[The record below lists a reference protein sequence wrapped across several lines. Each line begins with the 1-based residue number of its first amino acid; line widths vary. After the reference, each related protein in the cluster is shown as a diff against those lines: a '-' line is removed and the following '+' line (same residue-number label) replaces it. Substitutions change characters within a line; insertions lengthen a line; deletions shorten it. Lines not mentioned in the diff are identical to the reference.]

1 MNKLVLFLTLLMSGS
16 IMAQITTP
24 APSPLCKI
32 EQKVGLSTVSIE
44 YSRPS
49 VRNRK
54 IFGDLVPYGK
64 VWRTG
69 ANMSTKFTISDDIT
83 VEGKK
88 LPKGSYSL
96 YTVPGEEEW
105 DIIFY
110 NEVNISGVPKV
121 MDQTK
126 ETARIKVKAELLT
139 YTTETFLIDI
149 NSVNQDNA
157 SMNIMWENTIVPI
170 HLQFDVDSRV
180 MKNID
185 KVLAGPSSDDYYQ
198 AARYYFD
205 SGKDL
210 TQAVGWIQK
219 ANQMDAKYWKLRV
232 ESMILAKLGRKSEA
246 IEAAIK
252 SKTMAAAEG
261 NEEYVKMNEEAI
273 KELSK

>member
-69 ANMSTKFTISDDIT
+69 ANMATKFTISDDIT

-121 MDQTK
+121 MDQAK

-219 ANQMDAKYWKLRV
+219 ANQMDAKFWKLRV

-246 IEAAIK
+246 IEAAMK

-261 NEEYVKMNEEAI
+261 NEEYVRMNEDAI
-273 KELSK
+273 KELTK

>member
-1 MNKLVLFLTLLMSGS
+1 MNKLALFLAFIFS
-16 IMAQITTP
+16 INLNSQIATP
-24 APSPLCKI
+24 APSPLCKT

-49 VRNRK
+49 IRNRK
-54 IFGDLVPYGK
+54 VFGELVPFGK

-69 ANMSTKFTISDDIT
+69 ANMATKITITDDIT

-88 LPKGSYSL
+88 LPKGTYSL
-96 YTVPGEEEW
+96 FTVPDEEEW
-105 DIIFY
+105 DVIFY

-126 ETARIKVKAELLT
+126 EAARIKVKAELLP
-139 YTTETFLIDI
+139 YTMETLLIDI
-149 NSVNQDNA
+149 NTINADNA
-157 SMNIMWENTIVPI
+157 SLNIMWENTLVPI

-180 MKNID
+180 VKNID

-246 IEAAIK
+246 IEAAMK

-261 NEEYVKMNEEAI
+261 NEEYVRMNEDAI

>member
-16 IMAQITTP
+16 LIAQITTP

-69 ANMSTKFTISDDIT
+69 ANMATKFTISDDIT

-121 MDQTK
+121 MDQAK

-219 ANQMDAKYWKLRV
+219 ANQMDAKFWKLRV

-246 IEAAIK
+246 IEAAMK
-252 SKTMAAAEG
+252 SKTMAATEG
-261 NEEYVKMNEEAI
+261 NEEYVRMNEEAI

>member
-16 IMAQITTP
+16 LIAQITTP

-219 ANQMDAKYWKLRV
+219 ANQMDAKFWKLRV
-232 ESMILAKLGRKSEA
+232 DSMILAKLGRKSEA
-246 IEAAIK
+246 IEAAMK

-261 NEEYVKMNEEAI
+261 NEEYVRMNEEAI

>member
-261 NEEYVKMNEEAI
+261 NEEYVRMNEEAI

>member
-16 IMAQITTP
+16 LLAQIQTP

-69 ANMSTKFTISDDIT
+69 ANMATKFTISDDIT

-185 KVLAGPSSDDYYQ
+185 KVLSGPSSDDYYQ

-219 ANQMDAKYWKLRV
+219 SNQMDAKFWKLRV

-246 IEAAIK
+246 IEAAMK

-261 NEEYVKMNEEAI
+261 NEEYVRMNEEAI

>member
-16 IMAQITTP
+16 IVAQITTP

-219 ANQMDAKYWKLRV
+219 ANQMDAKYWMLRV

-246 IEAAIK
+246 IEAAMK

-261 NEEYVKMNEEAI
+261 NEEYVRMNEEAI

>member
-121 MDQTK
+121 MDQAK

>member
-16 IMAQITTP
+16 LIAQITTP

>member
-1 MNKLVLFLTLLMSGS
+1 
-16 IMAQITTP
+16 
-24 APSPLCKI
+24 
-32 EQKVGLSTVSIE
+32 
-44 YSRPS
+44 
-49 VRNRK
+49 
-54 IFGDLVPYGK
+54 
-64 VWRTG
+64 
-69 ANMSTKFTISDDIT
+69 
-83 VEGKK
+83 
-88 LPKGSYSL
+88 
-96 YTVPGEEEW
+96 
-105 DIIFY
+105 
-110 NEVNISGVPKV
+110 VPKV
-121 MDQTK
+121 MDQAK

-219 ANQMDAKYWKLRV
+219 ANQMDAKFWKLRV

-246 IEAAIK
+246 IEAAMK

-261 NEEYVKMNEEAI
+261 NEEYVRMNEEAI

>member
-16 IMAQITTP
+16 LIAQITTP

-69 ANMSTKFTISDDIT
+69 ANMATKFTISDDIT

-121 MDQTK
+121 MDQAK

-219 ANQMDAKYWKLRV
+219 ANQMDAKFWKLRV

-246 IEAAIK
+246 IEAAMK

-261 NEEYVKMNEEAI
+261 NEEYVRMNEEAI

>member
-69 ANMSTKFTISDDIT
+69 ANMATKFTISDDIT

-121 MDQTK
+121 MDQAK

-219 ANQMDAKYWKLRV
+219 ANQMDAKFWKLRV

-246 IEAAIK
+246 IEAAMK

-261 NEEYVKMNEEAI
+261 NEEYVRMNEEAI

>member
-69 ANMSTKFTISDDIT
+69 ANMATKFTISDDIT

-121 MDQTK
+121 MDQAK

-261 NEEYVKMNEEAI
+261 NEEYVRMNEEAI

>member
-16 IMAQITTP
+16 LIAQITTP

-69 ANMSTKFTISDDIT
+69 ANMATKFTISDDIT

-219 ANQMDAKYWKLRV
+219 ANQMDAKFWKLRV

-246 IEAAIK
+246 IEAAMK

-261 NEEYVKMNEEAI
+261 NEEYVRMNEEAI

>member
-16 IMAQITTP
+16 LMAQITTP

-69 ANMSTKFTISDDIT
+69 ANMATKFTISDDIT

-219 ANQMDAKYWKLRV
+219 ANQMDAKFWKLRV

-246 IEAAIK
+246 IEAAMK

-261 NEEYVKMNEEAI
+261 NEEYVRMNEEAI

>member
-69 ANMSTKFTISDDIT
+69 ANMATKFTISDDIT

-121 MDQTK
+121 MDQAK

-246 IEAAIK
+246 IEAAMK

-261 NEEYVKMNEEAI
+261 NEEYVRMNEDAI
-273 KELSK
+273 KELTK

>member
-1 MNKLVLFLTLLMSGS
+1 
-16 IMAQITTP
+16 MAQITTP

-69 ANMSTKFTISDDIT
+69 ANMATKFTISDDIT

-121 MDQTK
+121 MDQAK

-219 ANQMDAKYWKLRV
+219 ANQMDAKFWKLRV

-246 IEAAIK
+246 IEAAMK

-261 NEEYVKMNEEAI
+261 NEEYVRMNEEAI